1 MSKRQGSV
9 LLGTVMM
16 LTLLSMILIGVD
28 TQNQGGGGL
37 MQVVNSEHSWVQRDY
52 TNVTALN
59 LAEAGLDR
67 ALDQISANWSSGNGY
82 SQGETFSV
90 GSYSV
95 QTVGSDSSS
104 YTLEAAG
111 SALLNDSVVTRKV
124 RLTLIKE
131 GVNDP
136 YTILTQG
143 NLNLKKANVT
153 INGVSDGVLH
163 TNGNFHYDGAVAVYT
178 EDESGQAIPGEIT
191 ASGNVEGNGTLTSG
205 TATANAS
212 NVTLPTVNF
221 DQLRTEATQQ
231 IDGNYNVNGGTLG
244 STGAVTYVDGN
255 LTLDGSVTAKGII
268 VVDGN
273 VDVTGS
279 VKPPSGETLEIIS
292 KGNFDFDDQGNSSAS
307 AELVASIYCEGN
319 FKLRPGSPWIEGFVI
334 ATGNTEFTSANAGSL
349 RMDYQ
354 ENPNSKLTT
363 VRTSVADWQEVY

>member
-1 MSKRQGSV
+1 MRNARGSV
-9 LLGTVMM
+9 LLGSLMM

-37 MQVVNSEHSWVQRDY
+37 MQLVNSEHTWVQRDY
-52 TNVTALN
+52 ANVTALN
-59 LAEAGLDR
+59 LTEAGLEK
-67 ALDQISANWSSGNGY
+67 ALDDISVNWASGSGY
-82 SQGETFSV
+82 NRSETFAV

-95 QTVGSDSSS
+95 QTIAATSSS

-111 SALLNDSVVTRKV
+111 SALLNDNTLTRKV

-136 YTILTQG
+136 YTILTNG
-143 NLNLKKANVT
+143 SLNFKKAGVT
-153 INGVSDGVLH
+153 INGASDVVFH

-178 EDESGQAIPGEIT
+178 EDESGQTVYGDIT
-191 ASGNVEGNGTLTSG
+191 ASGNIDGNGTLASG
-205 TATANAS
+205 TATANS
-212 NVTLPTVNF
+212 PTVTLPTVNF
-221 DQLRTEATQQ
+221 DQLKTDAATQ
-231 IDGNYNVNGGTLG
+231 INGNYSVSGGSLG
-244 STGAVTYVDGN
+244 SSGVITYVDGN

-292 KGNFDFDDQGNSSAS
+292 KGNFDFDDQGNSSVS
-307 AELVASIYCEGN
+307 AELVASVYCEGN

-334 ATGNTEFTSANAGSL
+334 ATGNMEFTSANAGSL

-354 ENPNSKLTT
+354 ENPDSKLTT
-363 VRTSVADWQEVY
+363 VKTSIADWQEIH

>member
-1 MSKRQGSV
+1 MNKRRGSV
-9 LLGTVMM
+9 LLGSLM
-16 LTLLSMILIGVD
+16 LVTLLSMILIGVD
-28 TQNQGGGGL
+28 TQNQGGGL
-37 MQVVNSEHSWVQRDY
+37 MQVINSEQNWVQRDY
-52 TNVTALN
+52 ANVTALN
-59 LAEAGLDR
+59 LAEAGLER
-67 ALDQISANWSSGNGY
+67 ALDQISANWVSGNGY
-82 SQGETFSV
+82 SQSETFSV

-95 QTVGSDSSS
+95 QTIGSTSSS
-104 YTLEAAG
+104 YTLEATG
-111 SALLNDSVVTRKV
+111 SALLNDSIVTRKV

-136 YTILTQG
+136 YTILSKG
-143 NLNLKKANVT
+143 NLNFKKADVT
-153 INGVSDGVLH
+153 INGASDVVLH
-163 TNGNFHYDGAVAVYT
+163 TNGNFHYDGSVAVYT
-178 EDESGQAIPGEIT
+178 KDASGQAVSGNIT
-191 ASGNVEGNGTLTSG
+191 ASGNVQGNGTLTSG

-212 NVTLPTVNF
+212 NVALPTVNF
-221 DQLRTEATQQ
+221 DQLKTEATQQ
-231 IDGNYNVNGGTLG
+231 INGNYTVNGGTLG

-273 VDVTGS
+273 VDVTGN

-307 AELVASIYCEGN
+307 AELVASVYCEGN

-363 VRTSVADWQEVY
+363 VKTSIADWQEIH